1 MSDPFAV
8 AARVHL
14 QPGRER
20 SVGRRHPWLY
30 RGALAGE
37 LPATEGPVEV
47 CDSRGTRQGIALVG
61 GSGGSLALRMLTFGV
76 ATWDEGELRARLA
89 GALAL
94 RRRLGIDSD
103 AWRLVHAEG
112 DALPG
117 LVIDRYGT
125 VAVVEPFEPAW
136 VPYLGVIAGF
146 LTAEAGTDT
155 VLRRAGSTRRG
166 PVQAIV
172 GAVPDA
178 PVVIRE
184 GPACFPVDVAGGQK
198 TGFFLDQRDNRRR
211 LGELAGGRTVL
222 NLFSYS
228 GAFAVA
234 ALVAGARRGV
244 NVDESAPALAL
255 AREAYRLN
263 GLTVADEDFLK
274 ADAFEATRRMVATG
288 ARFDVVVVDPP
299 AFVKRRA
306 ELLAGLRGY
315 RDINLQA
322 LRLVAPGG
330 VLLSCS
336 CSALVDEA
344 SFLEALHGAALDAR
358 RRVRVLE
365 RRWAAPDHPLSLFC
379 LESRHLQA
387 WLCAVE

>member
-1 MSDPFAV
+1 MAG
-8 AARVHL
+8 RVHL
-14 QPGRER
+14 HPGRER
-20 SVGRRHPWLY
+20 SLARRHPWLY
-30 RGALAGE
+30 RGALAGP
-37 LPATEGPVEV
+37 LPADPGPVEV
-47 CDSRGTRQGIALVG
+47 CDSRGVPQGIALVG
-61 GSGGSLALRMLTFGV
+61 GSGGSLALRMLTFGDRR
-76 ATWDEGELRARLA
+76 WDQDELWARLRN
-89 GALAL
+89 ALSL

-112 DALPG
+112 DGLPG

-136 VPYLGVIAGF
+136 DAYAETIGAF
-146 LTAEAGTDT
+146 LTAEAGIAT
-155 VLRRAGSTRRG
+155 VLRRAGRARRS
-166 PVQAIV
+166 PVEAMV
-172 GAVPDA
+172 GEVPGV

-184 GPACFPVDVAGGQK
+184 GQALFPVDLAGGQK

-211 LGELAGGRTVL
+211 LGELVRERTVL

-234 ALVAGARRGV
+234 ALVAGARQAV
-244 NVDESAPALAL
+244 NVDESAGALLL

-263 GLTVADEDFLK
+263 GLDTPEDGFQA
-274 ADAFEATRRMVATG
+274 ADAFVATRRMIALG
-288 ARFDVVVVDPP
+288 KRFDVVVVDPP
-299 AFVKRRA
+299 AFVKRRS

-322 LRLVAPGG
+322 LRLVADDG
-330 VLLSCS
+330 LLLTCS
-336 CSALVDEA
+336 CSALVDEPT
-344 SFLEALHGAALDAR
+344 FLETLQGASLDAR
-358 RRVRVLE
+358 RRVRILE
-365 RRWAAPDHPLSLFC
+365 RRGAAPDHPLSIHC

>member
-1 MSDPFAV
+1 VSDPFAV
-8 AARVHL
+8 AGRVRL

-20 SVGRRHPWLY
+20 SLVRRHPWLY

-37 LPATEGPVEV
+37 LPAGEGPVEV
-47 CDSRGTRQGIALVG
+47 CDSRGVPQGIALVG
-61 GSGGSLALRMLTFGV
+61 GSGGSLALRMLTFGD
-76 ATWDEGELRARLA
+76 ARWDEAALRARLE

-112 DALPG
+112 DELPG
-117 LVIDRYGT
+117 LVIDRYGA

-136 VPYLGVIAGF
+136 DPYLGLIAGF
-146 LTAEAGTDT
+146 LTAEAGIDT
-155 VLRRAGSTRRG
+155 VLQRAGSARRT

-172 GAVPDA
+172 GAVPGS

-184 GPACFPVDVAGGQK
+184 GRARFPVDLQAGQK

-211 LGELAGGRTVL
+211 LGELAGERTVL

-255 AREAYRLN
+255 AREAYGLN
-263 GLTVADEDFLK
+263 GLTVSDEDFLP
-274 ADAFEATRRMVATG
+274 ADAFDATRRMIAAG
-288 ARFDVVVVDPP
+288 GRFDVVVVDPP
-299 AFVKRRA
+299 AFAKRRA
-306 ELLAGLRGY
+306 ELPAGLRGY

-336 CSALVDEA
+336 CSALVDES
-344 SFLEALHGAALDAR
+344 SFLGALHGAALDAR

-365 RRWAAPDHPLSLFC
+365 RRGAAPDHPLSLFC

>member
-1 MSDPFAV
+1 MSDSFAV
-8 AARVHL
+8 VGRVRL

-20 SVGRRHPWLY
+20 SLGRRHPWLY

-37 LPATEGPVEV
+37 LPAGAGPVEV
-47 CDSRGTRQGIALVG
+47 CDSRGVPQGIALAG
-61 GSGGSLALRMLTFGV
+61 GSGGSLALRMLTFGD
-76 ATWDEGELRARLA
+76 ARWDEGELRARL
-89 GALAL
+89 GRALAL

-112 DALPG
+112 DELPG

-136 VPYLGVIAGF
+136 DPYLGLIAGF
-146 LTAEAGTDT
+146 LTAEAGFDT
-155 VLRRAGSTRRG
+155 VLRRAGGARRS

-172 GAVPDA
+172 GVVPAA

-184 GPACFPVDVAGGQK
+184 GGARFPVDLAGGQK

-211 LGELAGGRTVL
+211 LGELAGERTVL

-244 NVDESAPALAL
+244 NVDESAAALAL

-263 GLTVADEDFLK
+263 GLAVSEDDFLP
-274 ADAFEATRRMVATG
+274 ADAFEATRRMIAAG

-299 AFVKRRA
+299 AFVKRRS

-344 SFLEALHGAALDAR
+344 SFLGALHGAALDAR

-365 RRWAAPDHPLSLFC
+365 RRGAAPDHPLSLFC